1 MNATRRSLWTIV
13 VLGLAVG
20 CGGEAE
26 NDASA
31 PGSTAKTNSPS
42 PDSKGPKA
50 EAPASSGAK
59 PAEAK
64 KGDEPPAVEG
74 PKADNALPEGKG
86 VKLTAAEIAAIKEL
100 PAAEQSAALAQ
111 AVCPVSSHHLGS
123 MEKPIKVTAEGR
135 TFYLCCDGCED
146 GLKADPKGTVA
157 KLDKK

>member
-1 MNATRRSLWTIV
+1 MNATRRSVWTIV
-13 VLGLAVG
+13 LLGLAVG
-20 CGGEAE
+20 CGGEAG
-26 NDASA
+26 NDASV
-31 PGSTAKTNSPS
+31 PGGTAKTNYPA
-42 PDSKGPKA
+42 PDAKGAKA
-50 EAPASSGAK
+50 KPPASSGAM
-59 PAEAK
+59 PTETK

-86 VKLTAAEIAAIKEL
+86 VKLTATEIAAIKEL

-135 TFYLCCDGCED
+135 TFYLCCEGCED
-146 GLKADPKGTVA
+146 GLKADPKGVIA